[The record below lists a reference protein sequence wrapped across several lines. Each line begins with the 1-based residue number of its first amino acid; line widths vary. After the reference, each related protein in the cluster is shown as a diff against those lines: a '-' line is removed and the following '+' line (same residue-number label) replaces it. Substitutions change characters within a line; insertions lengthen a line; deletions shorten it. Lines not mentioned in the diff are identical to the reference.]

1 MLRQVGKGLALVVF
15 VVDVFLKGS
24 AAVIPARALLGAGAY
39 GWLVAAGLAALAG
52 HIWPIWLGGKGGKAV
67 ATGFGM
73 LLGLVPAVG
82 LACLGVFLTSLAL
95 SRIVSIS
102 SVLAAAALP
111 LDGWCWST
119 RGLPRPGCCGRG
131 DGDLAAPQQPEQA
144 PQRRRAAAGAK
155 GLTEFC
161 GCGQRTHHRLH
172 QRRTQLRL
180 LQHADTGDRGARR
193 TADHVFE
200 FSGGAGPC
208 SNNKAAVPASVR
220 WAR

>member
-1 MLRQVGKGLALVVF
+1 MVPLGYLLGSFPSGYLAGRWCAGVDIRQLGSGSTGATNVLRQVGKGPALVVF
-15 VVDVFLKGS
+15 LVDVLKGS
-24 AAVIPARALLGAGAY
+24 AAVILARGLLGAGAY

-111 LDGWCWST
+111 L
-119 RGLPRPGCCGRG
+119 LM
-131 DGDLAAPQQPEQA
+131 
-144 PQRRRAAAGAK
+144 AGAGAPGAYL
-155 GLTEFC
+155 GL
-161 GCGQRTHHRLH
+161 GVVAAVMVIWRHRSNLS
-172 QRRTQLRL
+172 RL
-180 LQHADTGDRGARR
+180 LKGEEPRLGQKD
-193 TADHVFE
+193 
-200 FSGGAGPC
+200 
-208 SNNKAAVPASVR
+208 
-220 WAR
+220 

>member
-1 MLRQVGKGLALVVF
+1 VPLGYLLGSFPSGYLAGRWCAGVDIRQLGSGSTGATNVLRQVGKGPALVVF
-15 VVDVFLKGS
+15 LVDVFKGS
-24 AAVIPARALLGAGAY
+24 AAVILARALLGAGAY

-111 LDGWCWST
+111 L
-119 RGLPRPGCCGRG
+119 LM
-131 DGDLAAPQQPEQA
+131 
-144 PQRRRAAAGAK
+144 AGAGAPGAYL
-155 GLTEFC
+155 GL
-161 GCGQRTHHRLH
+161 GLVAAVMVIWRHRSNLA
-172 QRRTQLRL
+172 RL
-180 LQHADTGDRGARR
+180 LKGEEPRLGQKD
-193 TADHVFE
+193 
-200 FSGGAGPC
+200 
-208 SNNKAAVPASVR
+208 
-220 WAR
+220 

>member
-1 MLRQVGKGLALVVF
+1 MVPLGYLLGSFPSGYLAGRWCAGVDIRQLGSGSTGATNVLRQVGKGPALVVF
-15 VVDVFLKGS
+15 LVDVFKGS
-24 AAVIPARALLGAGAY
+24 AAVILARALLGAGAY

-111 LDGWCWST
+111 L
-119 RGLPRPGCCGRG
+119 LM
-131 DGDLAAPQQPEQA
+131 
-144 PQRRRAAAGAK
+144 AGAGAPGAYL
-155 GLTEFC
+155 GL
-161 GCGQRTHHRLH
+161 GLVAAVMVIWRHRSNLS
-172 QRRTQLRL
+172 RL
-180 LQHADTGDRGARR
+180 LKGEEPRLGQKD
-193 TADHVFE
+193 
-200 FSGGAGPC
+200 
-208 SNNKAAVPASVR
+208 
-220 WAR
+220 

>member
-1 MLRQVGKGLALVVF
+1 MNPLAILVVPLGYLLGSFPSGYLAGRWCAGVDIRQLGSGSTGATNVLRQVGKGPALVVF
-15 VVDVFLKGS
+15 LVDVFKGS
-24 AAVIPARALLGAGAY
+24 AAVIQARALLGAGAY

-111 LDGWCWST
+111 L
-119 RGLPRPGCCGRG
+119 LM
-131 DGDLAAPQQPEQA
+131 
-144 PQRRRAAAGAK
+144 AGAGAPGAYL
-155 GLTEFC
+155 GL
-161 GCGQRTHHRLH
+161 GVVAAVMVIWRHRSNLS
-172 QRRTQLRL
+172 RL
-180 LQHADTGDRGARR
+180 LKGEEPRLGQKD
-193 TADHVFE
+193 
-200 FSGGAGPC
+200 
-208 SNNKAAVPASVR
+208 
-220 WAR
+220 

>member
-1 MLRQVGKGLALVVF
+1 MNPLAILVVPLGYLLGSFPSGYLAGRWCAGVDIRQLGSGSTGATNVLRQVGKGPALVVF
-15 VVDVFLKGS
+15 LVDVFKGS
-24 AAVIPARALLGAGAY
+24 AAVILARALLGAGAY

-111 LDGWCWST
+111 L
-119 RGLPRPGCCGRG
+119 LM
-131 DGDLAAPQQPEQA
+131 
-144 PQRRRAAAGAK
+144 AGAGAPGAYL
-155 GLTEFC
+155 GL
-161 GCGQRTHHRLH
+161 GVVAAVIVIWRHRSNLS
-172 QRRTQLRL
+172 RL
-180 LQHADTGDRGARR
+180 LKGEEPRLGQKD
-193 TADHVFE
+193 
-200 FSGGAGPC
+200 
-208 SNNKAAVPASVR
+208 
-220 WAR
+220 

>member
-1 MLRQVGKGLALVVF
+1 MNPLAILVVPLGYLLGSFPSGYLAGRWCAGVDIRQLGSGSTGATNVLRQVGKGPALVVF
-15 VVDVFLKGS
+15 VVDVFKGS
-24 AAVIPARALLGAGAY
+24 AAVILARALLGAGAY

-111 LDGWCWST
+111 L
-119 RGLPRPGCCGRG
+119 LM
-131 DGDLAAPQQPEQA
+131 
-144 PQRRRAAAGAK
+144 AGAGAPGAYL
-155 GLTEFC
+155 GL
-161 GCGQRTHHRLH
+161 GLVAAVMVIWRHRSNLA
-172 QRRTQLRL
+172 RL
-180 LQHADTGDRGARR
+180 LKGEEPRLGQKD
-193 TADHVFE
+193 
-200 FSGGAGPC
+200 
-208 SNNKAAVPASVR
+208 
-220 WAR
+220 

>member
-1 MLRQVGKGLALVVF
+1 MVPLGYLLGSFPSGYLAGRWCAGVDIRQLGSGSTGATNVLRQVGKGPALVVF
-15 VVDVFLKGS
+15 VVDVFKGS
-24 AAVIPARALLGAGAY
+24 AAVILARALLGAGAY

-111 LDGWCWST
+111 L
-119 RGLPRPGCCGRG
+119 LM
-131 DGDLAAPQQPEQA
+131 
-144 PQRRRAAAGAK
+144 AGAGAPGAYL
-155 GLTEFC
+155 GL
-161 GCGQRTHHRLH
+161 GLVAAVMVIWRHRSNLA
-172 QRRTQLRL
+172 RL
-180 LQHADTGDRGARR
+180 LKGEEPRLGQKD
-193 TADHVFE
+193 
-200 FSGGAGPC
+200 
-208 SNNKAAVPASVR
+208 
-220 WAR
+220 

>member
-1 MLRQVGKGLALVVF
+1 MNPLAILVVPLGYLLGSFPSGYLAGRWCAGVDIRQLGSGSTGATNVLRQVGKGPALVVF
-15 VVDVFLKGS
+15 LVDVFKGS
-24 AAVIPARALLGAGAY
+24 AAVILARALLGAGAY

-111 LDGWCWST
+111 L
-119 RGLPRPGCCGRG
+119 LM
-131 DGDLAAPQQPEQA
+131 
-144 PQRRRAAAGAK
+144 AGAGAPGAYL
-155 GLTEFC
+155 GL
-161 GCGQRTHHRLH
+161 GLVAAVMVIWRHRSNLS
-172 QRRTQLRL
+172 RL
-180 LQHADTGDRGARR
+180 LKGEEPRLGQKD
-193 TADHVFE
+193 
-200 FSGGAGPC
+200 
-208 SNNKAAVPASVR
+208 
-220 WAR
+220 